1 MEYVGGGVDYDS
13 GPYAVQFDVGETNA
27 SFIVVIGNDHSK
39 EDNETFNLNIS
50 TSSLP
55 SSVTVGDPSQTT
67 VTIVNDDGKYRLL
80 ETSCS
85 FKSY

>member
-27 SFIVVIGNDHSK
+27 SFVVIIDNDDLK